1 MVVTGEVFTGI
12 ANSIRSKTGKTAKM
26 KITEMSAE
34 IDSIVTETLVTLTV
48 TLNPAVSGVNV
59 TATAG
64 GKGYN
69 ANTNASGV
77 VTLSVRPGYDYT
89 VTANNYSTNV
99 VHVDASGGSTTLVN
113 ATIVVKVT
121 DPNKNTSIAFTVKRG
136 SEVHNGV
143 VNASSGVGTASVT
156 VYAVGS
162 YTVSI
167 TAPTGGVANE
177 VSVTTVA
184 GSSVT
189 ASITISY
196 ELTFTMNYNASNF
209 VSSPD
214 NCLTYAGGCAGFT
227 PVSGP
232 GSSGSTPAKC
242 KNIGS
247 WVMNADG
254 TSSNPLLNK
263 CFYAT
268 FTDAGVL
275 HEKLNPQDLTK
286 KIATWNN
293 STKKWVSATGSS
305 SITSENTMFCIPT
318 IYVSSTST
326 SITLSEKEKVG
337 SKPFAHTI
345 DNHVYQYMAIGVYPA
360 NEAAPERMK
369 SISGATST
377 VNMSQSI
384 FVAACRDNR
393 VQNGKA
399 MLCNWFQRQLYR
411 LLVLFSIRHFNSQ
424 LKIGNGGQKY
434 GEKTTGLMNAM
445 GPFAGSSSTS
455 TGDSQ
460 GVKAYIENPW
470 GHNVEFLGDF
480 KYVSDGVYAF
490 QTSTQN
496 PTSTTGG
503 INVKASPH
511 SLTSPGLAS
520 GSISTEPETWGWG
533 TGSGGSATTGGCDF
547 QDLPFSGRPFCIVG
561 GSGNVSDGN
570 AGVSSLGPD
579 DGAAYRTRGGRLV
592 FVFDIDGGGEP
603 VNPSE
608 PYDLSNVSYTERSS
622 YDDGLFI
629 SISGIV
635 VNDTSNVSKI
645 VVVCEVRD
653 IVATPTLSKELQK
666 DDPNGEYTLM
676 SGRIDP
682 TPNDSYITS
691 ATIKVFDTSGVVIQ
705 EKQI

>member
-1 MVVTGEVFTGI
+1 MVVTGEVFTAI

-64 GKGYN
+64 GRGYN

-77 VTLSVRPGYDYT
+77 ATLSVRPGYDYT
-89 VTANNYSTNV
+89 VTANNNYSTNV

-113 ATIVVKVT
+113 ATIVVEVT

-136 SEVHNGV
+136 SEVHEGV
-143 VNASSGVGTASVT
+143 VNASSGIGTASVK
-156 VYAVGS
+156 AREIGS

-167 TAPTGGVANE
+167 TAPTGGEANE

-196 ELTFTMNYNASNF
+196 ELIFTMNYNASNF

-214 NCLTYAGGCAGFT
+214 NCLTYADGCAGFT

-232 GSSGSTPAKC
+232 GSSGDTPAKC
-242 KNIGS
+242 TNIGS

-254 TSSNPLLNK
+254 TSSNKLLDK

-268 FTDAGVL
+268 FTNAGVL

-286 KIATWNN
+286 KIATWND
-293 STKKWVSATGSS
+293 STKEWVSATGSS

-345 DNHVYQYMAIGVYPA
+345 GNHVYQYMAIGVYPA
-360 NEAAPERMK
+360 NGSSTRLRSK
-369 SISGATST
+369 SGATST
-377 VNMSQSI
+377 VSISQSDL
-384 FVAACRDNR
+384 VAGCRANT

-399 MLCNWFQRQLYR
+399 MLCNWFQWQLYR

-424 LKIGNGGQKY
+424 DKIGQGGLRNGA
-434 GEKTTGLMNAM
+434 KTTGLMDTM

-455 TGDSQ
+455 TGESQ

-470 GHNVEFLGDF
+470 GHNYEYLGDF
-480 KYVSDGVYAF
+480 KYVSDGAYAF

-503 INVKASPH
+503 IRVDASPY
-511 SLTSPGLAS
+511 SLTTTELAS

-533 TGSGGSATTGGCDF
+533 TGSGGSMTTGGCDY
-547 QDLPFSGRPFCIVG
+547 QYLPYSNVDSFSIVGG
-561 GSGNVSDGN
+561 GSGNVSGGN
-570 AGVSSLGPD
+570 AGVSYLSYGS
-579 DGAAYRTRGGRLV
+579 GGTSGNRGGRLV
-592 FVFDIDGGGEP
+592 FVFD
-603 VNPSE
+603 
-608 PYDLSNVSYTERSS
+608 L
-622 YDDGLFI
+622 
-629 SISGIV
+629 
-635 VNDTSNVSKI
+635 
-645 VVVCEVRD
+645 
-653 IVATPTLSKELQK
+653 
-666 DDPNGEYTLM
+666 
-676 SGRIDP
+676 
-682 TPNDSYITS
+682 
-691 ATIKVFDTSGVVIQ
+691 
-705 EKQI
+705 

>member
-34 IDSIVTETLVTLTV
+34 IDSIQTETLVTLTV

-77 VTLSVRPGYDYT
+77 ATLSVRPGYDYT

-99 VHVDASGGSTTLVN
+99 VHVDASGGSTTLMN

-136 SEVHNGV
+136 SEVHEGV

-167 TAPTGGVANE
+167 TVPTGGEANG

-184 GSSVT
+184 GGSVT

-196 ELTFTMNYNASNF
+196 GFTFTMNYNASNF
-209 VSSPD
+209 VSSPN
-214 NCLTYAGGCAGFT
+214 NCLTYAGDCSGFT

-242 KNIGS
+242 TNIGS

-254 TSSNPLLNK
+254 TSSNKLLDK

-268 FTDAGVL
+268 FTDSGVL

-293 STKKWVSATGSS
+293 STKEWVSATGSS

-318 IYVSSTST
+318 MYVSSTTT
-326 SITLSEKEKVG
+326 SITLSSKVG
-337 SKPFAHTI
+337 GKPFAHTI

-360 NEAAPERMK
+360 NGSSTRLK

-377 VNMSQSI
+377 VNISQANLVSG
-384 FVAACRDNR
+384 CRANT

-399 MLCNWFQRQLYR
+399 MLCNWFQWQLYR

-424 LKIGNGGQKY
+424 EKIGQGGQTY
-434 GEKTTGLMNAM
+434 GEKTTGRMNTM

-455 TGDSQ
+455 ENDTQ

-470 GHNVEFLGDF
+470 GHNYEYLGDF
-480 KYVSDGVYAF
+480 EYFWPGGLRTF
-490 QTSTQN
+490 QTSTQS
-496 PTSTTGG
+496 PTSAIDGMCVT
-503 INVKASPH
+503 ASPY
-511 SLTSPGLAS
+511 SLDTTYLAS
-520 GSISTEPETWGWG
+520 GTISTEPETWGWG
-533 TGSGGSATTGGCDF
+533 TRDGGSKTTGGCDY
-547 QDLPFSGRPFCIVG
+547 QILSDRSNPFGVVG
-561 GSGNVSDGN
+561 GNSGDVSYGSV
-570 AGVSSLGPD
+570 GVSCLVYINGGA
-579 DGAAYRTRGGRLV
+579 DGGVGGRLV
-592 FVFDIDGGGEP
+592 FVFD
-603 VNPSE
+603 
-608 PYDLSNVSYTERSS
+608 L
-622 YDDGLFI
+622 
-629 SISGIV
+629 
-635 VNDTSNVSKI
+635 
-645 VVVCEVRD
+645 
-653 IVATPTLSKELQK
+653 
-666 DDPNGEYTLM
+666 
-676 SGRIDP
+676 
-682 TPNDSYITS
+682 
-691 ATIKVFDTSGVVIQ
+691 
-705 EKQI
+705 

>member
-77 VTLSVRPGYDYT
+77 ATLSVRPGYDYT
-89 VTANNYSTNV
+89 VTANNYSTDV
-99 VHVDASGGSTTLVN
+99 VHVDASGGSTTLMN

-162 YTVSI
+162 YTVSV
-167 TAPTGGVANE
+167 TAPTGGEASE

-184 GSSVT
+184 GGSVT

-196 ELTFTMNYNASNF
+196 GFTFTMNYNASNF
-209 VSSPD
+209 VSSPN
-214 NCLTYAGGCAGFT
+214 NCLTYAGDCAGFT

-242 KNIGS
+242 TNIGS

-254 TSSNPLLNK
+254 TSSNKLLSK

-293 STKKWVSATGSS
+293 STKEWVSATGGS

-318 IYVSSTST
+318 IYVSSTTT
-326 SITLSEKEKVG
+326 SISLSTKVG
-337 SKPFAHTI
+337 NGNPFAHTI

-360 NEAAPERMK
+360 NGSSTRLK
-369 SISGATST
+369 SISGATSSVDISQADLVSGCRANT
-377 VNMSQSI
+377 V
-384 FVAACRDNR
+384 R
-393 VQNGKA
+393 NGKA
-399 MLCNWFQRQLYR
+399 MLCNWFQWQLYR

-424 LKIGNGGQKY
+424 EKIGQGGQSY
-434 GEKTTGLMNAM
+434 GKKTTGLMNTM

-470 GHNVEFLGDF
+470 GHNYEYLGDF
-480 KYVSDGVYAF
+480 KYVSGGVYAF

-503 INVKASPH
+503 VNVRASPY
-511 SLTSPGLAS
+511 SLTSTGLAS

-533 TGSGGSATTGGCDF
+533 TGSGGSATTGGCDY
-547 QDLPFSGRPFCIVG
+547 QSLP
-561 GSGNVSDGN
+561 VSDSSFGLVSGDTDYVSRGN
-570 AGVSSLGPD
+570 AGVSCLGF
-579 DGAAYRTRGGRLV
+579 GHGRAYGSVGGRLV
-592 FVFDIDGGGEP
+592 FVFD
-603 VNPSE
+603 
-608 PYDLSNVSYTERSS
+608 L
-622 YDDGLFI
+622 
-629 SISGIV
+629 
-635 VNDTSNVSKI
+635 
-645 VVVCEVRD
+645 
-653 IVATPTLSKELQK
+653 
-666 DDPNGEYTLM
+666 
-676 SGRIDP
+676 
-682 TPNDSYITS
+682 
-691 ATIKVFDTSGVVIQ
+691 
-705 EKQI
+705 

>member
-34 IDSIVTETLVTLTV
+34 IDSIQTETLVTLTV

-77 VTLSVRPGYDYT
+77 ATLSVRPGYDYT

-167 TAPTGGVANE
+167 TAPTGGDANE

-196 ELTFTMNYNASNF
+196 GFTFTMNYNASNF
-209 VSSPD
+209 VSSPN
-214 NCLTYAGGCAGFT
+214 NCLSYAGDCSGFT

-242 KNIGS
+242 RNIGS

-254 TSSNPLLNK
+254 TSSNNLLNK

-293 STKKWVSATGSS
+293 STKEWVSATGSS

-318 IYVSSTST
+318 MYVSSTTT
-326 SITLSEKEKVG
+326 SITLSSKVG
-337 SKPFAHTI
+337 GKPFAHTI

-360 NEAAPERMK
+360 NGSSTRLK

-377 VNMSQSI
+377 ANISQADL
-384 FVAACRDNR
+384 VAGCRANT

-399 MLCNWFQRQLYR
+399 MLCNWFQWQLYR

-424 LKIGNGGQKY
+424 EKIGQGGQTY
-434 GEKTTGLMNAM
+434 GAKTTGLMNAM

-455 TGDSQ
+455 TANTQ
-460 GVKAYIENPW
+460 GVKAFIENPW
-470 GHNVEFLGDF
+470 GHNWEYLGDF
-480 KYVSDGVYAF
+480 KYVSDGLYAY

-503 INVKASPH
+503 VKVDASPY
-511 SLTSPGLAS
+511 SLTSPRLAS

-533 TGSGGSATTGGCDF
+533 TGGGGSETTGGCDY
-547 QDLPFSGRPFCIVG
+547 QNLPNSGSPFGVVG
-561 GSGNVSDGN
+561 GPSGYVSISG
-570 AGVSSLGPD
+570 AGVSCLGWAEGIAF
-579 DGAAYRTRGGRLV
+579 DGEGGRLV
-592 FVFDIDGGGEP
+592 FVFD
-603 VNPSE
+603 
-608 PYDLSNVSYTERSS
+608 L
-622 YDDGLFI
+622 
-629 SISGIV
+629 
-635 VNDTSNVSKI
+635 
-645 VVVCEVRD
+645 
-653 IVATPTLSKELQK
+653 
-666 DDPNGEYTLM
+666 
-676 SGRIDP
+676 
-682 TPNDSYITS
+682 
-691 ATIKVFDTSGVVIQ
+691 
-705 EKQI
+705 

>member
-1 MVVTGEVFTGI
+1 
-12 ANSIRSKTGKTAKM
+12 
-26 KITEMSAE
+26 MSAE

-77 VTLSVRPGYDYT
+77 ATLSVRPGYDYT

-99 VHVDASGGSTTLVN
+99 VHVDASGGSTTLMN
-113 ATIVVKVT
+113 ATIVVEVT

-136 SEVHNGV
+136 SEVHEGV
-143 VNASSGVGTASVT
+143 VNASSGVGTASVK
-156 VYAVGS
+156 AREIGS

-167 TAPTGGVANE
+167 TAPTGGEANE
-177 VSVTTVA
+177 VSVNTVA
-184 GSSVT
+184 GGSVT

-196 ELTFTMNYNASNF
+196 GFKFTMNYNASNF

-214 NCLTYAGGCAGFT
+214 NCLTYADGCAGFT

-242 KNIGS
+242 TNIGS

-254 TSSNPLLNK
+254 TSSNKLLDK

-360 NEAAPERMK
+360 NGSSTRLK
-369 SISGATST
+369 SISGAKST
-377 VNMSQSI
+377 VDISQSNL
-384 FVAACRDNR
+384 VNGCRANT

-399 MLCNWFQRQLYR
+399 ILCNWFQWQLYR

-424 LKIGNGGQKY
+424 EKIGQGGQSY
-434 GEKTTGLMNAM
+434 GAKTTGLMNTM

-460 GVKAYIENPW
+460 GVKAFIENPW
-470 GHNVEFLGDF
+470 GHNFENLGDF
-480 KYVSDGVYAF
+480 KHVSDGVYAF

-496 PTSTTGG
+496 PASTTGG
-503 INVKASPH
+503 VKVDASPY
-511 SLTSPGLAS
+511 SLTSTSLAS

-533 TGSGGSATTGGCDF
+533 TGKGGSKTTGGCDTQYF
-547 QDLPFSGRPFCIVG
+547 PDFNSQYGVVG
-561 GSGNVSDGN
+561 GGSADVLNGY
-570 AGVSSLGPD
+570 AGVSYLSGGYGD
-579 DGAAYRTRGGRLV
+579 ARGGVGGRLV
-592 FVFDIDGGGEP
+592 FVFD
-603 VNPSE
+603 
-608 PYDLSNVSYTERSS
+608 L
-622 YDDGLFI
+622 
-629 SISGIV
+629 
-635 VNDTSNVSKI
+635 
-645 VVVCEVRD
+645 
-653 IVATPTLSKELQK
+653 
-666 DDPNGEYTLM
+666 
-676 SGRIDP
+676 
-682 TPNDSYITS
+682 
-691 ATIKVFDTSGVVIQ
+691 
-705 EKQI
+705 

>member
-48 TLNPAVSGVNV
+48 TLNPAQSGVNV

-77 VTLSVRPGYDYT
+77 ATLSVRPGYDYT
-89 VTANNYSTNV
+89 VTASNYSTNV

-167 TAPTGGVANE
+167 TAPTGGVADE

-189 ASITISY
+189 ASITIIY
-196 ELTFTMNYNASNF
+196 ELIFTMNYNASNF
-209 VSSPD
+209 VSSPN

-232 GSSGSTPAKC
+232 GSSGDTPAKC
-242 KNIGS
+242 TNIGS
-247 WVMNADG
+247 WVMNEDG

-268 FTDAGVL
+268 FTNAGIL
-275 HEKLNPQDLTK
+275 YEKLNPQDLTK
-286 KIATWNN
+286 KIAMWNN
-293 STKKWVSATGSS
+293 STKKWQSATGSS
-305 SITSENTMFCIPT
+305 SITTYNTMFCIPT

-360 NEAAPERMK
+360 NGSSTRLK

-377 VNMSQSI
+377 VDISQADL
-384 FVAACRDNR
+384 VAGCRANTVR
-393 VQNGKA
+393 HGKA
-399 MLCNWFQRQLYR
+399 ILCNWFQWQLYR

-424 LKIGNGGQKY
+424 DKIGQGGQTE
-434 GEKTTGLMNAM
+434 GAKTTGLMNAM
-445 GPFAGSSSTS
+445 GPFAGSSSAR

-470 GHNVEFLGDF
+470 GHNFEFLGDF
-480 KYVSDGVYAF
+480 KYMSGGVYAF

-503 INVKASPH
+503 VNVKASPY
-511 SLTSPGLAS
+511 SLKDTGLAS

-533 TGSGGSATTGGCDF
+533 TDSGGSKTTGGCDYQF
-547 QDLPFSGRPFCIVG
+547 LPYSSKQFGVVG
-561 GSGNVSDGN
+561 NPDYVSDGWP
-570 AGVSSLGPD
+570 GVSYLRY
-579 DGAAYRTRGGRLV
+579 DGGGANGSRGGRLV
-592 FVFDIDGGGEP
+592 FVFD
-603 VNPSE
+603 
-608 PYDLSNVSYTERSS
+608 L
-622 YDDGLFI
+622 
-629 SISGIV
+629 
-635 VNDTSNVSKI
+635 
-645 VVVCEVRD
+645 
-653 IVATPTLSKELQK
+653 
-666 DDPNGEYTLM
+666 
-676 SGRIDP
+676 
-682 TPNDSYITS
+682 
-691 ATIKVFDTSGVVIQ
+691 
-705 EKQI
+705 

>member
-34 IDSIVTETLVTLTV
+34 IDSIEIETLVTLTV

-77 VTLSVRPGYDYT
+77 ATLSVRPGYDYT

-113 ATIVVKVT
+113 ATIVVEVT

-136 SEVHNGV
+136 SEVHEGV

-162 YTVSI
+162 YTVSV
-167 TAPTGGVANE
+167 TAPTGGKANE

-196 ELTFTMNYNASNF
+196 GFTFTMNYNASNF

-214 NCLTYAGGCAGFT
+214 NCLTYADGCAGFI
-227 PVSGP
+227 PVGGP
-232 GSSGSTPAKC
+232 GSSGNTPAKC
-242 KNIGS
+242 ANIGS

-254 TSSNPLLNK
+254 TSSNKLLDN

-305 SITSENTMFCIPT
+305 SITTENTMFCIPT

-326 SITLSEKEKVG
+326 SITLSSKVG
-337 SKPFAHTI
+337 GNPFAHTI

-360 NEAAPERMK
+360 NGSSTRLK

-377 VNMSQSI
+377 VKLSKPSW
-384 FVAACRDNR
+384 VAGCRANT

-399 MLCNWFQRQLYR
+399 ILCNLFQWQLYR

-424 LKIGNGGQKY
+424 LKIGRGGQTY
-434 GEKTTGLMNAM
+434 GAKTTGLMDAM
-445 GPFAGSSSTS
+445 GPFAGSSNKSANDT
-455 TGDSQ
+455 Q
-460 GVKAYIENPW
+460 GVKAFIENPW
-470 GHNVEFLGDF
+470 GHNYEFLGDYI
-480 KYVSDGVYAF
+480 YVSDGVYAF
-490 QTSTQN
+490 KTSTQN

-503 INVKASPH
+503 VKVDASPH
-511 SLTSPGLAS
+511 SLTSTSLAS
-520 GSISTEPETWGWG
+520 GTISTEPETWGWG
-533 TGSGGSATTGGCDF
+533 TGKGGSATTGGCDS
-547 QDLPFSGRPFCIVG
+547 QYLPKSGTPDGSVG
-561 GSGNVSDGN
+561 GRSDKVSNGD
-570 AGVSSLGPD
+570 AGISYLSNEYGGWAD
-579 DGAAYRTRGGRLV
+579 SDKSGRLV
-592 FVFDIDGGGEP
+592 FVFD
-603 VNPSE
+603 
-608 PYDLSNVSYTERSS
+608 L
-622 YDDGLFI
+622 
-629 SISGIV
+629 
-635 VNDTSNVSKI
+635 
-645 VVVCEVRD
+645 
-653 IVATPTLSKELQK
+653 
-666 DDPNGEYTLM
+666 
-676 SGRIDP
+676 
-682 TPNDSYITS
+682 
-691 ATIKVFDTSGVVIQ
+691 
-705 EKQI
+705 

>member
-1 MVVTGEVFTGI
+1 MVVTGEVFTEI

-77 VTLSVRPGYDYT
+77 ATLSVRPGYDYT

-99 VHVDASGGSTTLVN
+99 VHVDASGGSTTLMN
-113 ATIVVKVT
+113 ATIIVEVT

-167 TAPTGGVANE
+167 TAPTGGEANE

-196 ELTFTMNYNASNF
+196 GFTFTMNYNASNF
-209 VSSPD
+209 VSSPN
-214 NCLTYAGGCAGFT
+214 NCLTYADGCAGFT

-242 KNIGS
+242 TNIGS

-254 TSSNPLLNK
+254 TSSNKLLDK

-293 STKKWVSATGSS
+293 STKEWVSATGSS

-326 SITLSEKEKVG
+326 SITLSSKVG
-337 SKPFAHTI
+337 GKPFAHTI
-345 DNHVYQYMAIGVYPA
+345 DNHVYQYMAIGVYPV
-360 NEAAPERMK
+360 NGSSTRLK

-377 VNMSQSI
+377 VNISQANLVSG
-384 FVAACRDNR
+384 CRANT

-399 MLCNWFQRQLYR
+399 ILCNWFQWQLYR

-424 LKIGNGGQKY
+424 EKIGQGGQTF
-434 GEKTTGLMNAM
+434 GAKTTGLMNTM

-455 TGDSQ
+455 TGDTQ

-470 GHNVEFLGDF
+470 WHNYEYLGDF
-480 KYVSDGVYAF
+480 KYVSGSVYAF

-503 INVKASPH
+503 TNVKASPY

-533 TGSGGSATTGGCDF
+533 TGSGGSATTGGCDI
-547 QDLPFSGRPFCIVG
+547 QSLPDWNNPFGLVG
-561 GSGNVSDGN
+561 GPSTFSSSGYTGVSCLGVSNGN
-570 AGVSSLGPD
+570 AIN
-579 DGAAYRTRGGRLV
+579 AHGGRLV
-592 FVFDIDGGGEP
+592 FVFD
-603 VNPSE
+603 
-608 PYDLSNVSYTERSS
+608 L
-622 YDDGLFI
+622 
-629 SISGIV
+629 
-635 VNDTSNVSKI
+635 
-645 VVVCEVRD
+645 
-653 IVATPTLSKELQK
+653 
-666 DDPNGEYTLM
+666 
-676 SGRIDP
+676 
-682 TPNDSYITS
+682 
-691 ATIKVFDTSGVVIQ
+691 
-705 EKQI
+705 

>member
-1 MVVTGEVFTGI
+1 MVVTGEVFTAI

-77 VTLSVRPGYDYT
+77 ATLSVRPGYDYT
-89 VTANNYSTNV
+89 VTANNYSTDV
-99 VHVDASGGSTTLVN
+99 VHVDASGGSTTLMN
-113 ATIVVKVT
+113 ATIVVEVT

-136 SEVHNGV
+136 SEVHEGV
-143 VNASSGVGTASVT
+143 VNASSGVGTASVK
-156 VYAVGS
+156 AREIGS

-167 TAPTGGVANE
+167 TAPTGGEANE

-184 GSSVT
+184 GGSVT

-196 ELTFTMNYNASNF
+196 DFTFTMNYNASNF

-214 NCLTYAGGCAGFT
+214 NCLTYADSCAGFT

-242 KNIGS
+242 TNIGS

-254 TSSNPLLNK
+254 TSSNKLLDK

-293 STKKWVSATGSS
+293 STKEWVSATGSS
-305 SITSENTMFCIPT
+305 SITTENTMFCIPT
-318 IYVSSTST
+318 IYVSSTKT
-326 SITLSEKEKVG
+326 SISLSTKVDNG
-337 SKPFAHTI
+337 KPFAHLI
-345 DNHVYQYMAIGVYPA
+345 NFRVYQYMAIGVYPA
-360 NEAAPERMK
+360 NGSSTRLK

-377 VNMSQSI
+377 VNISQADL
-384 FVAACRDNR
+384 VAGCLANT

-399 MLCNWFQRQLYR
+399 LLCNWFQWQLYR

-424 LKIGNGGQKY
+424 EKIGQGGQTH
-434 GEKTTGLMNAM
+434 GAKTTGLMNAM

-455 TGDSQ
+455 TGNSQ

-470 GHNVEFLGDF
+470 GHNLEYLGDF
-480 KYVSDGVYAF
+480 KYISDGVHAYKSF
-490 QTSTQN
+490 YQD
-496 PTSTTGG
+496 PPFGG
-503 INVKASPH
+503 SIKVDESPY

-533 TGSGGSATTGGCDF
+533 TGSGGSRTTGGCDR
-547 QDLPFSGRPFCIVG
+547 QDLPNSGSPFGLVG
-561 GSGNVSDGN
+561 GASDNVSNSN
-570 AGVSSLGPD
+570 AGVSYLSIT
-579 DGAAYRTRGGRLV
+579 DGTAYSSFGGRLV
-592 FVFDIDGGGEP
+592 FVFD
-603 VNPSE
+603 
-608 PYDLSNVSYTERSS
+608 L
-622 YDDGLFI
+622 
-629 SISGIV
+629 
-635 VNDTSNVSKI
+635 
-645 VVVCEVRD
+645 
-653 IVATPTLSKELQK
+653 
-666 DDPNGEYTLM
+666 
-676 SGRIDP
+676 
-682 TPNDSYITS
+682 
-691 ATIKVFDTSGVVIQ
+691 
-705 EKQI
+705 

>member
-77 VTLSVRPGYDYT
+77 ATLSVRPGYDYT
-89 VTANNYSTNV
+89 VTASNYSTDV
-99 VHVDASGGSTTLVN
+99 VHVDASGGSTTLMN
-113 ATIVVKVT
+113 ATIVVEVT

-136 SEVHNGV
+136 SEVHEGV
-143 VNASSGVGTASVT
+143 VNASSGVGTASVK
-156 VYAVGS
+156 VREIGS

-167 TAPTGGVANE
+167 TAPTGGEANE

-184 GSSVT
+184 GGSVT

-196 ELTFTMNYNASNF
+196 GFTFTMNYNASNF

-214 NCLTYAGGCAGFT
+214 NCLTYADGCAGFT

-232 GSSGSTPAKC
+232 GSSGNTPAKC
-242 KNIGS
+242 RNIGS

-254 TSSNPLLNK
+254 TSSNKLLDK

-268 FTDAGVL
+268 FTNAGVL

-293 STKKWVSATGSS
+293 SAKEWVSATGSS

-318 IYVSSTST
+318 IYVSSTTT
-326 SITLSEKEKVG
+326 SISLSTNVG
-337 SKPFAHTI
+337 NGNPFAHTI

-360 NEAAPERMK
+360 NGSSTRLK

-377 VNMSQSI
+377 VSISQSN
-384 FVAACRDNR
+384 FVAGCRANT

-399 MLCNWFQRQLYR
+399 MLCNWFQWQLYR

-424 LKIGNGGQKY
+424 DKIGQGGQSY
-434 GEKTTGLMNAM
+434 GAKDTGLMNTM

-455 TGDSQ
+455 TSNTQ
-460 GVKAYIENPW
+460 GVKAFIENPW
-470 GHNVEFLGDF
+470 GHNQEFLGDF
-480 KYVSDGVYAF
+480 KYVSGEIYAF
-490 QTSTQN
+490 KTSTQN

-503 INVKASPH
+503 IKVNASPY
-511 SLTSPGLAS
+511 SLIDTDLAS

-533 TGSGGSATTGGCDF
+533 TSGGGSATTGGCDN
-547 QDLPFSGRPFCIVG
+547 QYLPYSSDPFGVVG
-561 GSGNVSDGN
+561 GFSYYVSDGSS
-570 AGVSSLGPD
+570 GVSFLRSNRGDAD
-579 DGAAYRTRGGRLV
+579 DSRGGRLV
-592 FVFDIDGGGEP
+592 FVFD
-603 VNPSE
+603 
-608 PYDLSNVSYTERSS
+608 L
-622 YDDGLFI
+622 
-629 SISGIV
+629 
-635 VNDTSNVSKI
+635 
-645 VVVCEVRD
+645 
-653 IVATPTLSKELQK
+653 
-666 DDPNGEYTLM
+666 
-676 SGRIDP
+676 
-682 TPNDSYITS
+682 
-691 ATIKVFDTSGVVIQ
+691 
-705 EKQI
+705 

>member
-77 VTLSVRPGYDYT
+77 ATLSVRPGYDYT
-89 VTANNYSTNV
+89 VTASNYSTDV
-99 VHVDASGGSTTLVN
+99 VHVDASGGSTTLMN

-167 TAPTGGVANE
+167 TAPTGGEANE

-184 GSSVT
+184 GGSVT

-196 ELTFTMNYNASNF
+196 GFTFTMNYNASNF

-232 GSSGSTPAKC
+232 GSSGDTPAKC
-242 KNIGS
+242 TNIGS
-247 WVMNADG
+247 WVMNEDG
-254 TSSNPLLNK
+254 TSSNKLLDK

-268 FTDAGVL
+268 FTNAGVL

-293 STKKWVSATGSS
+293 STKKWESATGGS
-305 SITSENTMFCIPT
+305 SITIENTMFCIPT
-318 IYVSSTST
+318 IYVSSTTT
-326 SITLSEKEKVG
+326 SISLSTKVG
-337 SKPFAHTI
+337 DGNPFAHTI

-360 NEAAPERMK
+360 SGSSTRLK
-369 SISGATST
+369 SKSSSRST
-377 VNMSQSI
+377 VNVSQAE
-384 FVAACRDNR
+384 FVAGCRANT

-399 MLCNWFQRQLYR
+399 ILCNWFQWQLYR

-424 LKIGNGGQKY
+424 EKIGQGGQSY
-434 GEKTTGLMNAM
+434 GEMTTGRMNAM

-455 TGDSQ
+455 EGDTQ
-460 GVKAYIENPW
+460 GVKAFIENPW
-470 GHNVEFLGDF
+470 GHNWEYLGDF

-503 INVKASPH
+503 VKVNASPY
-511 SLTSPGLAS
+511 SLTTTNLAS

-533 TGSGGSATTGGCDF
+533 TSSGGSETTGGCDH
-547 QDLPFSGRPFCIVG
+547 QNLPSSGSSPFGVVG
-561 GSGNVSDGN
+561 GYSAYVSFGA
-570 AGVSSLGPD
+570 AGVSYLDSGSG
-579 DGAAYRTRGGRLV
+579 GAYGYYGGRLV
-592 FVFDIDGGGEP
+592 FVFD
-603 VNPSE
+603 
-608 PYDLSNVSYTERSS
+608 L
-622 YDDGLFI
+622 
-629 SISGIV
+629 
-635 VNDTSNVSKI
+635 
-645 VVVCEVRD
+645 
-653 IVATPTLSKELQK
+653 
-666 DDPNGEYTLM
+666 
-676 SGRIDP
+676 
-682 TPNDSYITS
+682 
-691 ATIKVFDTSGVVIQ
+691 
-705 EKQI
+705 

>member
-77 VTLSVRPGYDYT
+77 ATLSVRPGYDYT
-89 VTANNYSTNV
+89 VTATNNYSTNV
-99 VHVDASGGSTTLVN
+99 VHVDASGGSTTLMN

-143 VNASSGVGTASVT
+143 VNASSGVGTASVK
-156 VYAVGS
+156 AREIGS
-162 YTVSI
+162 YTVSV
-167 TAPTGGVANE
+167 TAPTGGGANE

-196 ELTFTMNYNASNF
+196 GFTFTMNYNASNF
-209 VSSPD
+209 VSSPN
-214 NCLTYAGGCAGFT
+214 NCLTYADGCAGFT

-242 KNIGS
+242 TNIGS

-254 TSSNPLLNK
+254 TSSNILLNK

-326 SITLSEKEKVG
+326 SISLSTKVG
-337 SKPFAHTI
+337 NGNPFAHTI
-345 DNHVYQYMAIGVYPA
+345 DNHIYQYMAIGVYPA
-360 NEAAPERMK
+360 NGSSTRLK
-369 SISGATST
+369 SISGAKSST
-377 VNMSQSI
+377 NIGQSDL
-384 FVAACRDNR
+384 VAGCRANT

-399 MLCNWFQRQLYR
+399 ILCNWFQWQLYR

-424 LKIGNGGQKY
+424 DKIGEGGQTH
-434 GEKTTGLMNAM
+434 GMKTTGLMNTM

-455 TGDSQ
+455 ESDTQ
-460 GVKAYIENPW
+460 GVKAFIENPW
-470 GHNVEFLGDF
+470 GHNYEYLGDF
-480 KYVSDGVYAF
+480 KYMSGGLYAF
-490 QTSTQN
+490 QTSRQS
-496 PTSTTGG
+496 PSSTTGG
-503 INVKASPH
+503 IRFDASPH
-511 SLTSPGLAS
+511 SLTDTDLAS

-533 TGSGGSATTGGCDF
+533 TGSGGSATTGGCDYQNF
-547 QDLPFSGRPFCIVG
+547 FASGYTFGLVG
-561 GSGNVSDGN
+561 GESRKVSNGY
-570 AGVSSLGPD
+570 AGVSFLGGSYGD
-579 DGAAYRTRGGRLV
+579 YDYSINGRLV
-592 FVFDIDGGGEP
+592 FVFD
-603 VNPSE
+603 
-608 PYDLSNVSYTERSS
+608 L
-622 YDDGLFI
+622 
-629 SISGIV
+629 
-635 VNDTSNVSKI
+635 
-645 VVVCEVRD
+645 
-653 IVATPTLSKELQK
+653 
-666 DDPNGEYTLM
+666 
-676 SGRIDP
+676 
-682 TPNDSYITS
+682 
-691 ATIKVFDTSGVVIQ
+691 
-705 EKQI
+705 

>member
-1 MVVTGEVFTGI
+1 MIGDTNAIASSSQQTVLDITVTG
-12 ANSIRSKTGKTAKM
+12 ANNLISGG
-26 KITEMSAE
+26 
-34 IDSIVTETLVTLTV
+34 TV
-48 TLNPAVSGVNV
+48 TVMMGDQLIAEDI
-59 TATAG
+59 TDTM
-64 GKGYN
+64 GKCTIQLGL
-69 ANTNASGV
+69 TNGQM
-77 VTLSVRPGYDYT
+77 
-89 VTANNYSTNV
+89 
-99 VHVDASGGSTTLVN
+99 
-113 ATIVVKVT
+113 
-121 DPNKNTSIAFTVKRG
+121 
-136 SEVHNGV
+136 
-143 VNASSGVGTASVT
+143 
-156 VYAVGS
+156 
-162 YTVSI
+162 
-167 TAPTGGVANE
+167 
-177 VSVTTVA
+177 
-184 GSSVT
+184 
-189 ASITISY
+189 TISY
-196 ELTFTMNYNASNF
+196 DKDGESTEQTVNVAIGVTTQVSLTIIASLTFTMNYNASNF
-209 VSSPD
+209 VSSPN
-214 NCLTYAGGCAGFT
+214 NCLTYADDCAGFT

-242 KNIGS
+242 TNIGS

-254 TSSNPLLNK
+254 TSSNNLLNK

-286 KIATWNN
+286 KIATWND

-360 NEAAPERMK
+360 NGSSTRLK

-377 VNMSQSI
+377 VNISKSDL
-384 FVAACRDNR
+384 VAGCRANT

-399 MLCNWFQRQLYR
+399 ILCNWFQWQLYR

-424 LKIGNGGQKY
+424 DKIGQGGQTY
-434 GEKTTGLMNAM
+434 GAKTTGLMNTM

-455 TGDSQ
+455 AGDSQ
-460 GVKAYIENPW
+460 GVKAFIENPW
-470 GHNVEFLGDF
+470 GHNFECLGDF
-480 KYVSDGVYAF
+480 GYVSDGVYAF

-496 PTSTTGG
+496 PASTTGG
-503 INVKASPH
+503 VKVNASPY
-511 SLTSPGLAS
+511 SLTTTELAS

-533 TGSGGSATTGGCDF
+533 TGSGGSKTTGGCDF
-547 QDLPFSGRPFCIVG
+547 QRLPYSKSSAGIVG
-561 GSGNVSDGN
+561 GYSDYVSDGYV
-570 AGVSSLGPD
+570 GVSYLSDNVSIGND
-579 DGAAYRTRGGRLV
+579 FYGGRLV

-608 PYDLSNVSYTERSS
+608 PYDLSNASYTETHSSS
-622 YDDGLFI
+622 YGDGLFI

-635 VNDTSNVSKI
+635 VNDASNVSKI
-645 VVVCEVRD
+645 VVVCGITGV
-653 IVATPTLSKELQK
+653 VGTPTASTDLQK
-666 DDPNGEYTLM
+666 DDPNGEYTLI
-676 SGRIDP
+676 SGRLDP
-682 TPNDSYITS
+682 VPDGRYITS

>member
-64 GKGYN
+64 EKGYN

-77 VTLSVRPGYDYT
+77 ATLSVRPGYDYT
-89 VTANNYSTNV
+89 VTANNYSTDV

-113 ATIVVKVT
+113 ATIVVEVT
-121 DPNKNTSIAFTVKRG
+121 DPNKNTSIAFTVKRE
-136 SEVHNGV
+136 SEVHEGV

-162 YTVSI
+162 YTVSV
-167 TAPTGGVANE
+167 TAPTGGEANE

-184 GSSVT
+184 GGSVT

-196 ELTFTMNYNASNF
+196 GFTFTMNYKASNF
-209 VSSPD
+209 VSAPS
-214 NCLTYAGGCAGFT
+214 NCLRYADDCAGFET
-227 PVSGP
+227 VSVP

-247 WVMNADG
+247 WVMKADG
-254 TSSNPLLNK
+254 TSSNKLLDK

-318 IYVSSTST
+318 IYVSSTTT
-326 SITLSEKEKVG
+326 SISLSTKVG
-337 SKPFAHTI
+337 NGNPFAHKI

-360 NEAAPERMK
+360 HGSSTRLK

-377 VNMSQSI
+377 VYLTQSAL
-384 FVAACRDNR
+384 VAGCRANA

-399 MLCNWFQRQLYR
+399 ILCNWFQWQLYR
-411 LLVLFSIRHFNSQ
+411 LLVLFSIKNFNSQ
-424 LKIGNGGQKY
+424 DKIGQGGQTS
-434 GEKTTGLMNAM
+434 GEKTTGSMNTM
-445 GPFAGSSSTS
+445 GPFAGSHSTS
-455 TGDSQ
+455 AGNSQ

-470 GHNVEFLGDF
+470 GHNYEYLGDF
-480 KYVSDGVYAF
+480 KYVDSLSGGVYAF

-503 INVKASPH
+503 IRVDASPY

-533 TGSGGSATTGGCDF
+533 AGSGGSKTTGGCDY
-547 QDLPFSGRPFCIVG
+547 QALPTSSWPFGVVSGR
-561 GSGNVSDGN
+561 SGDVSNGYT
-570 AGVSSLGPD
+570 GVSFLNID
-579 DGAAYRTRGGRLV
+579 DGSSYGSHGGRLV
-592 FVFDIDGGGEP
+592 FVFD
-603 VNPSE
+603 
-608 PYDLSNVSYTERSS
+608 L
-622 YDDGLFI
+622 
-629 SISGIV
+629 
-635 VNDTSNVSKI
+635 
-645 VVVCEVRD
+645 
-653 IVATPTLSKELQK
+653 
-666 DDPNGEYTLM
+666 
-676 SGRIDP
+676 
-682 TPNDSYITS
+682 
-691 ATIKVFDTSGVVIQ
+691 
-705 EKQI
+705 

>member
-77 VTLSVRPGYDYT
+77 ATLSVRPGYDYT

-99 VHVDASGGSTTLVN
+99 VHVDANGGSTTLMN

-167 TAPTGGVANE
+167 TVPTGGTANE

-196 ELTFTMNYNASNF
+196 GFTFTMNYNASNF
-209 VSSPD
+209 VSSPN
-214 NCLTYAGGCAGFT
+214 NCLTYANGCAGFT

-242 KNIGS
+242 TNIGS

-254 TSSNPLLNK
+254 TSSNKLLNK

-293 STKKWVSATGSS
+293 STKEWVSATGSS

-318 IYVSSTST
+318 IYVSSTTT
-326 SITLSEKEKVG
+326 SISLSTKVG
-337 SKPFAHTI
+337 NGNPFAHTI

-360 NEAAPERMK
+360 NGSYTRLK

-377 VNMSQSI
+377 VYILQSDL
-384 FVAACRDNR
+384 VDGCRANT

-399 MLCNWFQRQLYR
+399 ILCNWFQWQLYR

-424 LKIGNGGQKY
+424 DKIGQGGQSY
-434 GEKTTGLMNAM
+434 GETTTGLMNTM

-455 TGDSQ
+455 TGNSQ
-460 GVKAYIENPW
+460 GVKAFIENPW
-470 GHNVEFLGDF
+470 GHNYEHLGDF
-480 KYVSDGVYAF
+480 KYVSNGVYAF

-503 INVKASPH
+503 IRVDASPH
-511 SLTSPGLAS
+511 SLTSPSIAS
-520 GSISTEPETWGWG
+520 GTISTEPETWGWG
-533 TGSGGSATTGGCDF
+533 TGVGGSATTGGCDA
-547 QDLPFSGRPFCIVG
+547 QYLPKSAYSFGIVG
-561 GSGNVSDGN
+561 GYSSDVSDGLV
-570 AGVSSLGPD
+570 GVSCLGYN
-579 DGAAYRTRGGRLV
+579 DGSDNATNIGGRLV
-592 FVFDIDGGGEP
+592 FVFDIDG
-603 VNPSE
+603 
-608 PYDLSNVSYTERSS
+608 
-622 YDDGLFI
+622 
-629 SISGIV
+629 
-635 VNDTSNVSKI
+635 
-645 VVVCEVRD
+645 
-653 IVATPTLSKELQK
+653 
-666 DDPNGEYTLM
+666 
-676 SGRIDP
+676 
-682 TPNDSYITS
+682 
-691 ATIKVFDTSGVVIQ
+691 
-705 EKQI
+705 

>member
-77 VTLSVRPGYDYT
+77 ATLSVRPGYDYT

-113 ATIVVKVT
+113 ATIVVEVT

-167 TAPTGGVANE
+167 TVPTGGEANG

-184 GSSVT
+184 GGSVT

-196 ELTFTMNYNASNF
+196 GFTFTMNYNASNF
-209 VSSPD
+209 VTSPN
-214 NCLTYAGGCAGFT
+214 NCLTYRGDCAGFT

-232 GSSGSTPAKC
+232 GSSGITPEKC
-242 KNIGS
+242 TNIGS

-254 TSSNPLLNK
+254 TSSNKLLDE

-286 KIATWNN
+286 RIATWNN

-305 SITSENTMFCIPT
+305 SIRSENTMFCIPT
-318 IYVSSTST
+318 IYVSSTTT
-326 SITLSEKEKVG
+326 SISLSTKVG
-337 SKPFAHTI
+337 NGNPFAHTI
-345 DNHVYQYMAIGVYPA
+345 DDHVYKYMAIGVYPA
-360 NEAAPERMK
+360 NGSSTRLVSK
-369 SISGATST
+369 SGKSSA
-377 VNMSQSI
+377 VNISQSDL
-384 FVAACRDNR
+384 VAGCRANT

-399 MLCNWFQRQLYR
+399 MLCNWFQWQLYR

-424 LKIGNGGQKY
+424 EKIGKGGQTS
-434 GEKTTGLMNAM
+434 GEMTTGRMNAM
-445 GPFAGSSSTS
+445 GPFAGSSN
-455 TGDSQ
+455 TGTGNSQ
-460 GVKAYIENPW
+460 GVKAFIENPW
-470 GHNVEFLGDF
+470 GHNYEYLGDILALGGRP
-480 KYVSDGVYAF
+480 YVF

-496 PTSTTGG
+496 PSSTTGG
-503 INVKASPH
+503 LNLHANPY
-511 SLTSPGLAS
+511 SLNSVNLAS
-520 GSISTEPETWGWG
+520 NAISTEPETWGWG
-533 TGSGGSATTGGCDF
+533 ISNGGSATTGGCDF
-547 QDLPFSGRPFCIVG
+547 QNLPFSSYPFGVVG
-561 GSGNVSDGN
+561 GPSSNVSNGY
-570 AGVSSLGPD
+570 AGVSCLNGG
-579 DGAAYRTRGGRLV
+579 DGDAGGAYGGRLV
-592 FVFDIDGGGEP
+592 FVFD
-603 VNPSE
+603 
-608 PYDLSNVSYTERSS
+608 L
-622 YDDGLFI
+622 
-629 SISGIV
+629 
-635 VNDTSNVSKI
+635 
-645 VVVCEVRD
+645 
-653 IVATPTLSKELQK
+653 
-666 DDPNGEYTLM
+666 
-676 SGRIDP
+676 
-682 TPNDSYITS
+682 
-691 ATIKVFDTSGVVIQ
+691 
-705 EKQI
+705 

>member
-77 VTLSVRPGYDYT
+77 ATLSVRPGYDYT
-89 VTANNYSTNV
+89 VTASNYSTDV
-99 VHVDASGGSTTLVN
+99 VHVDASGGSTTLMN

-167 TAPTGGVANE
+167 TVPTGGEANE

-196 ELTFTMNYNASNF
+196 GFTFTMNYNASNF

-214 NCLTYAGGCAGFT
+214 NCLTYAGDCAGFT

-247 WVMNADG
+247 WVMYADD
-254 TSSNPLLNK
+254 TSSNKLLNK

-275 HEKLNPQDLTK
+275 HEKLNPHNLTK
-286 KIATWNN
+286 RMATWNN
-293 STKKWVSATGSS
+293 STKKWVPASGSS
-305 SITSENTMFCIPT
+305 LITSENTMFCIPT
-318 IYVSSTST
+318 IYVSSTAT
-326 SITLSEKEKVG
+326 SITLSSKVG
-337 SKPFAHTI
+337 GKPFAHTI

-360 NEAAPERMK
+360 SGSSTRLK
-369 SISGATST
+369 SISGAKSAESI
-377 VNMSQSI
+377 SQSDL
-384 FVAACRDNR
+384 VAGCRANTVR
-393 VQNGKA
+393 NGKA
-399 MLCNWFQRQLYR
+399 MLCNWFQWQLYR

-424 LKIGNGGQKY
+424 EKIGKGGQTSGK
-434 GEKTTGLMNAM
+434 KTTGLMNTM

-460 GVKAYIENPW
+460 GVKAFIENPW
-470 GHNVEFLGDF
+470 GHNFEYLGDF
-480 KYVSDGVYAF
+480 KYMSSGIYAF

-511 SLTSPGLAS
+511 SLTTPDLAS
-520 GSISTEPETWGWG
+520 GSISTKPETWGWG
-533 TGSGGSATTGGCDF
+533 TGSGGSATTGGCDY
-547 QDLPFSGRPFCIVG
+547 QYLTNSGSPFGIVG
-561 GSGNVSDGN
+561 GGSSYVPEGYV
-570 AGVSSLGPD
+570 GVSYLNSVRGRAES
-579 DGAAYRTRGGRLV
+579 GVGGRLV
-592 FVFDIDGGGEP
+592 FVFD
-603 VNPSE
+603 
-608 PYDLSNVSYTERSS
+608 L
-622 YDDGLFI
+622 
-629 SISGIV
+629 
-635 VNDTSNVSKI
+635 
-645 VVVCEVRD
+645 
-653 IVATPTLSKELQK
+653 
-666 DDPNGEYTLM
+666 
-676 SGRIDP
+676 
-682 TPNDSYITS
+682 
-691 ATIKVFDTSGVVIQ
+691 
-705 EKQI
+705 

>member
-77 VTLSVRPGYDYT
+77 ATLSVRPGYDYT

-99 VHVDASGGSTTLVN
+99 VHVDASGGSTTLMN

-162 YTVSI
+162 YTVSV
-167 TAPTGGVANE
+167 TAPTGGEANS

-184 GSSVT
+184 GNSVT

-196 ELTFTMNYNASNF
+196 DFTFTMNYNASNF
-209 VSSPD
+209 VSSPN
-214 NCLTYAGGCAGFT
+214 NCLTYGGDCAGFT

-232 GSSGSTPAKC
+232 GSSGSRPAKC

-254 TSSNPLLNK
+254 TSSNKLLDK

-268 FTDAGVL
+268 FTNAGVL

-286 KIATWNN
+286 KIARWNN
-293 STKKWVSATGSS
+293 STKEWVSATGSS

-318 IYVSSTST
+318 IYVSSTAT
-326 SITLSEKEKVG
+326 SITLSSKVG
-337 SKPFAHTI
+337 GKPFAHTI
-345 DNHVYQYMAIGVYPA
+345 DDHVYQYMAIGVYPA
-360 NEAAPERMK
+360 NGSSTRLK

-377 VNMSQSI
+377 VNISQSDL
-384 FVAACRDNR
+384 VAGCRANT

-399 MLCNWFQRQLYR
+399 ILCNWFQWQLYR

-424 LKIGNGGQKY
+424 EKIGQGGQTY
-434 GEKTTGLMNAM
+434 GEKTTGLMNTM

-455 TGDSQ
+455 VSDTQ

-470 GHNVEFLGDF
+470 GHNHEYLGDF
-480 KYVSDGVYAF
+480 KYVSDGTYVF

-503 INVKASPH
+503 VKVDASPY
-511 SLTSPGLAS
+511 SLTGIGLAS

-533 TGSGGSATTGGCDF
+533 TGDGGSETTGGCDL
-547 QDLPFSGRPFCIVG
+547 QHLLRSDYPFGVVG
-561 GSGNVSDGN
+561 GNSGYVGFGYV
-570 AGVSSLGPD
+570 GVSYLDFGKYAD
-579 DGAAYRTRGGRLV
+579 DNRGGRLV
-592 FVFDIDGGGEP
+592 FVFD
-603 VNPSE
+603 
-608 PYDLSNVSYTERSS
+608 L
-622 YDDGLFI
+622 
-629 SISGIV
+629 
-635 VNDTSNVSKI
+635 
-645 VVVCEVRD
+645 
-653 IVATPTLSKELQK
+653 
-666 DDPNGEYTLM
+666 
-676 SGRIDP
+676 
-682 TPNDSYITS
+682 
-691 ATIKVFDTSGVVIQ
+691 
-705 EKQI
+705 

>member
-77 VTLSVRPGYDYT
+77 ATLSVRPGYDYT
-89 VTANNYSTNV
+89 VTASNYSTDV
-99 VHVDASGGSTTLVN
+99 VHVDASGGSTTLMN
-113 ATIVVKVT
+113 ATIVVEVT

-136 SEVHNGV
+136 SEVHEGV
-143 VNASSGVGTASVT
+143 VNASSGVGTASVI

-167 TAPTGGVANE
+167 TVPTGGEANE

-196 ELTFTMNYNASNF
+196 GFTFTMKYNASNF
-209 VSSPD
+209 VSSPN
-214 NCLTYAGGCAGFT
+214 NCLTYRDGCAGFT

-242 KNIGS
+242 TNIGS

-254 TSSNPLLNK
+254 TSSNKLLDK

-268 FTDAGVL
+268 FTNAGVL

-293 STKKWVSATGSS
+293 STKEWVSATGSS

-318 IYVSSTST
+318 IYVSSTTT
-326 SITLSEKEKVG
+326 SISLSTKVG
-337 SKPFAHTI
+337 NGNPFAHKI

-360 NEAAPERMK
+360 NGSSTRLK

-377 VNMSQSI
+377 VNISQSDC
-384 FVAACRDNR
+384 VAGCRANT

-399 MLCNWFQRQLYR
+399 ILCNWFQWQLYR

-424 LKIGNGGQKY
+424 EKIGQGGQNY
-434 GEKTTGLMNAM
+434 GAKTTGLMDAM
-445 GPFAGSSSTS
+445 GPFAGSSYTR
-455 TGDSQ
+455 TGNSQ
-460 GVKAYIENPW
+460 GVKAFIENPW
-470 GHNVEFLGDF
+470 GHNFDYLGDF
-480 KYVSDGVYAF
+480 EYVDVGVYAF

-511 SLTSPGLAS
+511 SLTSPGLSS
-520 GSISTEPETWGWG
+520 GSISTKPETWGWG
-533 TGSGGSATTGGCDF
+533 TGSGGSKNTGGCDM
-547 QDLPFSGRPFCIVG
+547 QSLPDGGVPFGIVG
-561 GSGNVSDGN
+561 GYSAYVPDSN
-570 AGVSSLGPD
+570 AGVSCLVYD
-579 DGAAYRTRGGRLV
+579 DGDTRADIGGRLV
-592 FVFDIDGGGEP
+592 FVFD
-603 VNPSE
+603 
-608 PYDLSNVSYTERSS
+608 L
-622 YDDGLFI
+622 
-629 SISGIV
+629 
-635 VNDTSNVSKI
+635 
-645 VVVCEVRD
+645 
-653 IVATPTLSKELQK
+653 
-666 DDPNGEYTLM
+666 
-676 SGRIDP
+676 
-682 TPNDSYITS
+682 
-691 ATIKVFDTSGVVIQ
+691 
-705 EKQI
+705 

>member
-34 IDSIVTETLVTLTV
+34 IDSIQTETLVTLTV

-77 VTLSVRPGYDYT
+77 ATLSVRPGYDYT
-89 VTANNYSTNV
+89 VTANNYSTDV
-99 VHVDASGGSTTLVN
+99 VHVDASGGSTTLMN
-113 ATIVVKVT
+113 ATIVVEVT

-136 SEVHNGV
+136 SEVHEGV

-167 TAPTGGVANE
+167 TAPTGGEANE

-196 ELTFTMNYNASNF
+196 GFTFKMHYNSSNF

-214 NCLTYAGGCAGFT
+214 RCLTYKDDCAGFK

-242 KNIGS
+242 TNIGS

-254 TSSNPLLNK
+254 TSSNKLLDK

-268 FTDAGVL
+268 FTDSGVL

-318 IYVSSTST
+318 IYVDGAAA
-326 SITLSEKEKVG
+326 SITLSSKVG
-337 SKPFAHTI
+337 GRPFAHKI

-360 NEAAPERMK
+360 YGTSGRLR
-369 SISGATST
+369 SISGKTST
-377 VNMSQSI
+377 VYLSQEDM
-384 FVAACRDNR
+384 VAACRANS

-399 MLCNWFQRQLYR
+399 ILCNWFQWQLYR

-424 LKIGNGGQKY
+424 EKIGQGGQTS
-434 GEKTTGLMNAM
+434 GEKTTGLMNTM
-445 GPFAGSSSTS
+445 GPFAGSSSKS
-455 TGDSQ
+455 TANTQ

-470 GHNVEFLGDF
+470 GHNYEYLGDF
-480 KYVSDGVYAF
+480 KYMNGGVYAF

-503 INVKASPH
+503 TRVDASPYH
-511 SLTSPGLAS
+511 LTSPGLAS
-520 GSISTEPETWGWG
+520 GSISTNQEAWGWG
-533 TGSGGSATTGGCDF
+533 AGSGGSETTGGCDY
-547 QDLPFSGRPFCIVG
+547 QALPTSSWAFGVVG
-561 GSGNVSDGN
+561 GRSGDVSNGYTGISLLNV
-570 AGVSSLGPD
+570 D
-579 DGAAYRTRGGRLV
+579 DGSSYGSHGGRLV
-592 FVFDIDGGGEP
+592 FVFD
-603 VNPSE
+603 
-608 PYDLSNVSYTERSS
+608 L
-622 YDDGLFI
+622 
-629 SISGIV
+629 
-635 VNDTSNVSKI
+635 
-645 VVVCEVRD
+645 
-653 IVATPTLSKELQK
+653 
-666 DDPNGEYTLM
+666 
-676 SGRIDP
+676 
-682 TPNDSYITS
+682 
-691 ATIKVFDTSGVVIQ
+691 
-705 EKQI
+705 

>member
-77 VTLSVRPGYDYT
+77 ATLSVRPGYDYT

-99 VHVDASGGSTTLVN
+99 VHVDASGGSTTLMN
-113 ATIVVKVT
+113 ATIVVEVT

-136 SEVHNGV
+136 SEVHEGV
-143 VNASSGVGTASVT
+143 VNASSGVGTASVI

-162 YTVSI
+162 YTVSV
-167 TAPTGGVANE
+167 TAPMGGKANE
-177 VSVTTVA
+177 VSVNTVT
-184 GSSVT
+184 GGSVT

-209 VSSPD
+209 VSSPND
-214 NCLTYAGGCAGFT
+214 CLTYADSCARFT

-242 KNIGS
+242 TNIGS

-254 TSSNPLLNK
+254 TSSNILLNK

-293 STKKWVSATGSS
+293 STKEWVSATGSS

-326 SITLSEKEKVG
+326 SITLSEKENVG

-360 NEAAPERMK
+360 NGSSTRLK

-377 VNMSQSI
+377 VAILQADLVSG
-384 FVAACRDNR
+384 CRANA

-399 MLCNWFQRQLYR
+399 MLCNWFQWQLYR

-424 LKIGNGGQKY
+424 EKIGQGGQKY
-434 GEKTTGLMNAM
+434 GEKTTGLMDTM

-455 TGDSQ
+455 ERDSQ

-470 GHNVEFLGDF
+470 GHNYEYLGDF
-480 KYVSDGVYAF
+480 KYVSGGVYAF

-503 INVKASPH
+503 VKVNASPY
-511 SLTSPGLAS
+511 SLTTTDLAS

-533 TGSGGSATTGGCDF
+533 KSSGGSKTTGGCDR
-547 QDLPFSGRPFCIVG
+547 QKLPDSTYPFGIVCSYSGIVN
-561 GSGNVSDGN
+561 SGW
-570 AGVSSLGPD
+570 AGVSSLSSD
-579 DGAAYRTRGGRLV
+579 YSDTRGNYGGRLV
-592 FVFDIDGGGEP
+592 FVFD
-603 VNPSE
+603 
-608 PYDLSNVSYTERSS
+608 L
-622 YDDGLFI
+622 
-629 SISGIV
+629 
-635 VNDTSNVSKI
+635 
-645 VVVCEVRD
+645 
-653 IVATPTLSKELQK
+653 
-666 DDPNGEYTLM
+666 
-676 SGRIDP
+676 
-682 TPNDSYITS
+682 
-691 ATIKVFDTSGVVIQ
+691 
-705 EKQI
+705 

>member
-77 VTLSVRPGYDYT
+77 ATLSVRPGYDYT

-99 VHVDASGGSTTLVN
+99 VHVDASGGSTTLMN

-136 SEVHNGV
+136 SEVHEGV

-167 TAPTGGVANE
+167 TVPTGGNANE

-184 GSSVT
+184 GGSVT

-196 ELTFTMNYNASNF
+196 ELIFTMNYNASNF

-214 NCLTYAGGCAGFT
+214 NCLTYADGCAGFT
-227 PVSGP
+227 PVSGQA
-232 GSSGSTPAKC
+232 SSGSRPAEC
-242 KNIGS
+242 MHIGS

-268 FTDAGVL
+268 FTNAGVL
-275 HEKLNPQDLTK
+275 HEKLDPQNLTQ
-286 KIATWNN
+286 IRATWNN
-293 STKKWVSATGSS
+293 STKEWVSATGSS

-360 NEAAPERMK
+360 NGSSTRLK

-377 VNMSQSI
+377 VNISQSDL
-384 FVAACRDNR
+384 VAGCRANT

-399 MLCNWFQRQLYR
+399 ILCNWFQWQLYR

-424 LKIGNGGQKY
+424 EKIGKGGQTS
-434 GEKTTGLMNAM
+434 GAKTTGRMNVM

-460 GVKAYIENPW
+460 GVKAFIENPW
-470 GHNVEFLGDF
+470 GHNFEYLGDF
-480 KYVSDGVYAF
+480 KYVSDGLYAF
-490 QTSTQN
+490 QTSIQN
-496 PTSTTGG
+496 PMSTTGG
-503 INVKASPH
+503 IKVNASPY
-511 SLTSPGLAS
+511 SLTTTNLAS

-533 TGSGGSATTGGCDF
+533 TGSGGSKTTGGCDY
-547 QDLPFSGRPFCIVG
+547 QSLPHSSPSSGLVG
-561 GSGNVSDGN
+561 GPSNYVSNGNV
-570 AGVSSLGPD
+570 GVSYLASGGGGPSGD
-579 DGAAYRTRGGRLV
+579 LGGRLV
-592 FVFDIDGGGEP
+592 FVFD
-603 VNPSE
+603 
-608 PYDLSNVSYTERSS
+608 L
-622 YDDGLFI
+622 
-629 SISGIV
+629 
-635 VNDTSNVSKI
+635 
-645 VVVCEVRD
+645 
-653 IVATPTLSKELQK
+653 
-666 DDPNGEYTLM
+666 
-676 SGRIDP
+676 
-682 TPNDSYITS
+682 
-691 ATIKVFDTSGVVIQ
+691 
-705 EKQI
+705 

>member
-77 VTLSVRPGYDYT
+77 ATLSVRPGYDYT

-99 VHVDASGGSTTLVN
+99 VHVDANGGSTTLMN

-167 TAPTGGVANE
+167 TVPTGGTANE

-196 ELTFTMNYNASNF
+196 GFTFTMNYNASNF
-209 VSSPD
+209 VSSPN
-214 NCLTYAGGCAGFT
+214 NCLTYANGCAGFT

-242 KNIGS
+242 TNIGS

-254 TSSNPLLNK
+254 TSSNKLLNK

-293 STKKWVSATGSS
+293 STKEWVSATGSS

-318 IYVSSTST
+318 IYVSSTTT
-326 SITLSEKEKVG
+326 SISLSTKVG
-337 SKPFAHTI
+337 NGNPFAHTI

-360 NEAAPERMK
+360 NGSSTRLK

-377 VNMSQSI
+377 VLISQLDL
-384 FVAACRDNR
+384 VAGCRANT

-399 MLCNWFQRQLYR
+399 ILCNWFQWQLYR

-424 LKIGNGGQKY
+424 EKIGKGGQRY
-434 GEKTTGLMNAM
+434 GGKTTGLMNTM

-455 TGDSQ
+455 TGNSQ
-460 GVKAYIENPW
+460 GVKAFIENPW
-470 GHNVEFLGDF
+470 GHNYEHLGDF
-480 KYVSDGVYAF
+480 KYVSNGVYAF

-503 INVKASPH
+503 IRVDASPH
-511 SLTSPGLAS
+511 SLTSPSIAS
-520 GSISTEPETWGWG
+520 GTISTEPETWGWG
-533 TGSGGSATTGGCDF
+533 TGSGGSGTTGGCDL
-547 QDLPFSGRPFCIVG
+547 QYVPESGYPFGVVSGYSNGVT
-561 GSGNVSDGN
+561 SGEV
-570 AGVSSLGPD
+570 GVSCLSYNNGSD
-579 DGAAYRTRGGRLV
+579 NDNIGGRLV
-592 FVFDIDGGGEP
+592 FVFDIDG
-603 VNPSE
+603 
-608 PYDLSNVSYTERSS
+608 
-622 YDDGLFI
+622 
-629 SISGIV
+629 
-635 VNDTSNVSKI
+635 
-645 VVVCEVRD
+645 
-653 IVATPTLSKELQK
+653 
-666 DDPNGEYTLM
+666 
-676 SGRIDP
+676 
-682 TPNDSYITS
+682 
-691 ATIKVFDTSGVVIQ
+691 
-705 EKQI
+705 

>member
-34 IDSIVTETLVTLTV
+34 IDSIQTETLVTLTV

-77 VTLSVRPGYDYT
+77 ATLSVRPGYDYT

-99 VHVDASGGSTTLVN
+99 VHVDASGGSTTLMN

-136 SEVHNGV
+136 SEVHEGV

-167 TAPTGGVANE
+167 TAPTGGDANE

-196 ELTFTMNYNASNF
+196 GFTFTMNYNASNF
-209 VSSPD
+209 VSSPN
-214 NCLTYAGGCAGFT
+214 NCLTYADGCAGFT

-242 KNIGS
+242 TNIGS

-254 TSSNPLLNK
+254 TSSNKLLDK

-268 FTDAGVL
+268 FTDDGVL
-275 HEKLNPQDLTK
+275 YEKLNPQDLTK

-293 STKKWVSATGSS
+293 STKEWVSATGSS
-305 SITSENTMFCIPT
+305 SITTENTMFCIPT
-318 IYVSSTST
+318 IYVSSTTT
-326 SITLSEKEKVG
+326 SISLSTKVG
-337 SKPFAHTI
+337 NGNPFAHTI

-360 NEAAPERMK
+360 NGSSTRLK

-377 VNMSQSI
+377 VNITQAD
-384 FVAACRDNR
+384 FVAGCRANS

-399 MLCNWFQRQLYR
+399 MLCNWFQWQLYR

-424 LKIGNGGQKY
+424 DKIGQGGQTY

-455 TGDSQ
+455 TGDTQ

-470 GHNVEFLGDF
+470 GHNWEYLGDF
-480 KYVSDGVYAF
+480 KSDSGGMYAF

-503 INVKASPH
+503 VKVSASPH
-511 SLTSPGLAS
+511 SLRTVELAS

-533 TGSGGSATTGGCDF
+533 KGSGGSATTGGCDY
-547 QDLPFSGRPFCIVG
+547 QYLPNSGNPFGLVG
-561 GSGNVSDGN
+561 GGSNDVSDGSV
-570 AGVSSLGPD
+570 GVSCLSIGYG
-579 DGAAYRTRGGRLV
+579 GAYDFYAGRLV
-592 FVFDIDGGGEP
+592 FVFD
-603 VNPSE
+603 
-608 PYDLSNVSYTERSS
+608 L
-622 YDDGLFI
+622 
-629 SISGIV
+629 
-635 VNDTSNVSKI
+635 
-645 VVVCEVRD
+645 
-653 IVATPTLSKELQK
+653 
-666 DDPNGEYTLM
+666 
-676 SGRIDP
+676 
-682 TPNDSYITS
+682 
-691 ATIKVFDTSGVVIQ
+691 
-705 EKQI
+705 

>member
-64 GKGYN
+64 GRGYN

-77 VTLSVRPGYDYT
+77 ATLSVRPGYDYT

-167 TAPTGGVANE
+167 TAPTGGKAKD

-184 GSSVT
+184 GGSVT
-189 ASITISY
+189 ASITIIY
-196 ELTFTMNYNASNF
+196 DFTFTMNYNASNF
-209 VSSPD
+209 VSSPN
-214 NCLTYAGGCAGFT
+214 NCLSYAGDCSGFT

-242 KNIGS
+242 RNIGS

-254 TSSNPLLNK
+254 TSSNNLLNK

-293 STKKWVSATGSS
+293 STKEWVSATGSS

-360 NEAAPERMK
+360 NGSMHRLK

-377 VNMSQSI
+377 VNISQSYL
-384 FVAACRDNR
+384 VAGCRANTVR
-393 VQNGKA
+393 NGKA
-399 MLCNWFQRQLYR
+399 ILCNWFQWQLYR

-424 LKIGNGGQKY
+424 EKIGQGGQTY
-434 GEKTTGLMNAM
+434 GKKTTGLMNAM

-455 TGDSQ
+455 TGDTQ
-460 GVKAYIENPW
+460 GVKAFIENPW
-470 GHNVEFLGDF
+470 GHNSEYLGDF
-480 KYVSDGVYAF
+480 RYISKELYAF
-490 QTSTQN
+490 QTSTQD
-496 PTSTTGG
+496 PRPTTGG
-503 INVKASPH
+503 VKVNASPH
-511 SLTSPGLAS
+511 SLKVVGLAS

-533 TGSGGSATTGGCDF
+533 TSDGGSATTGGCDYQF
-547 QDLPFSGRPFCIVG
+547 LPSSSDDPFGLVG
-561 GSGNVSDGN
+561 GFSTTVTNGV
-570 AGVSSLGPD
+570 AGVSCMNTGSLNGD
-579 DGAAYRTRGGRLV
+579 TNYGGRLV
-592 FVFDIDGGGEP
+592 FVFD
-603 VNPSE
+603 
-608 PYDLSNVSYTERSS
+608 L
-622 YDDGLFI
+622 
-629 SISGIV
+629 
-635 VNDTSNVSKI
+635 
-645 VVVCEVRD
+645 
-653 IVATPTLSKELQK
+653 
-666 DDPNGEYTLM
+666 
-676 SGRIDP
+676 
-682 TPNDSYITS
+682 
-691 ATIKVFDTSGVVIQ
+691 
-705 EKQI
+705 

>member
-77 VTLSVRPGYDYT
+77 ATLSVRPGYDYT
-89 VTANNYSTNV
+89 VTANNYSTDV
-99 VHVDASGGSTTLVN
+99 VHVDANGGSTTLMN
-113 ATIVVKVT
+113 ATIVVEVT

-136 SEVHNGV
+136 SEVHEGV

-167 TAPTGGVANE
+167 TVPTDGEANE
-177 VSVTTVA
+177 ASVTTVA
-184 GSSVT
+184 GGSVT

-196 ELTFTMNYNASNF
+196 GFTFTMNYNASNF
-209 VSSPD
+209 VSSPN
-214 NCLTYAGGCAGFT
+214 NCLTYRGDCAGFT

-232 GSSGSTPAKC
+232 GSSGDTPAKC
-242 KNIGS
+242 TNIGS

-254 TSSNPLLNK
+254 TSSNKLLDK

-268 FTDAGVL
+268 FTNAGVL

-326 SITLSEKEKVG
+326 SISLSTKVG
-337 SKPFAHTI
+337 NGNPFAHTI

-360 NEAAPERMK
+360 NGSSTRLK

-377 VNMSQSI
+377 VNITQSDL
-384 FVAACRDNR
+384 VAGCRANT

-399 MLCNWFQRQLYR
+399 ILCNWFQRQLYR

-424 LKIGNGGQKY
+424 EKIGQGGQTN
-434 GEKTTGLMNAM
+434 GAKTTGLMNTM

-455 TGDSQ
+455 TADMQ
-460 GVKAYIENPW
+460 GVKAFIENPW
-470 GHNVEFLGDF
+470 GHNWEYLGDF
-480 KYVSDGVYAF
+480 KYFGPKEMCAF
-490 QTSTQN
+490 QTSTQS

-503 INVKASPH
+503 VGVIESPY
-511 SLTSPGLAS
+511 SLTTTNLAS
-520 GSISTEPETWGWG
+520 GTISTEPETWGWG

-547 QDLPFSGRPFCIVG
+547 QDLSDNYSPFGIVG
-561 GSGNVSDGN
+561 GNSVVVSSGS
-570 AGVSSLGPD
+570 AGVSCL
-579 DGAAYRTRGGRLV
+579 DGDGGGTRGSHGGRLV
-592 FVFDIDGGGEP
+592 FVFD
-603 VNPSE
+603 
-608 PYDLSNVSYTERSS
+608 L
-622 YDDGLFI
+622 
-629 SISGIV
+629 
-635 VNDTSNVSKI
+635 
-645 VVVCEVRD
+645 
-653 IVATPTLSKELQK
+653 
-666 DDPNGEYTLM
+666 
-676 SGRIDP
+676 
-682 TPNDSYITS
+682 
-691 ATIKVFDTSGVVIQ
+691 
-705 EKQI
+705 

>member
-77 VTLSVRPGYDYT
+77 ATLSVRPGYDYT

-99 VHVDASGGSTTLVN
+99 VHVDASGGSTALVN
-113 ATIVVKVT
+113 ATIVVEVT
-121 DPNKNTSIAFTVKRG
+121 DPNKSTSIAFTVKRG

-167 TAPTGGVANE
+167 TVPTGGVANE

-196 ELTFTMNYNASNF
+196 GFTFTMNYNASNF

-214 NCLTYAGGCAGFT
+214 NCLTYAGDCAGFT

-254 TSSNPLLNK
+254 TSSNKLLDK

-268 FTDAGVL
+268 FTNAGVL

-286 KIATWNN
+286 KIAIWNN
-293 STKKWVSATGSS
+293 STKEWVSTTGSS

-318 IYVSSTST
+318 IYVSSTTT
-326 SITLSEKEKVG
+326 SISLSTRVG
-337 SKPFAHTI
+337 NGKPFAHTI
-345 DNHVYQYMAIGVYPA
+345 SDRVYQYMAIGVYPA
-360 NEAAPERMK
+360 NGSSTRLK

-377 VNMSQSI
+377 VNI
-384 FVAACRDNR
+384 
-393 VQNGKA
+393 
-399 MLCNWFQRQLYR
+399 
-411 LLVLFSIRHFNSQ
+411 SQ
-424 LKIGNGGQKY
+424 LDLLSGCH
-434 GEKTTGLMNAM
+434 
-445 GPFAGSSSTS
+445 
-455 TGDSQ
+455 
-460 GVKAYIENPW
+460 ENM
-470 GHNVEFLGDF
+470 V
-480 KYVSDGVYAF
+480 
-490 QTSTQN
+490 
-496 PTSTTGG
+496 
-503 INVKASPH
+503 
-511 SLTSPGLAS
+511 
-520 GSISTEPETWGWG
+520 
-533 TGSGGSATTGGCDF
+533 
-547 QDLPFSGRPFCIVG
+547 
-561 GSGNVSDGN
+561 
-570 AGVSSLGPD
+570 
-579 DGAAYRTRGGRLV
+579 
-592 FVFDIDGGGEP
+592 
-603 VNPSE
+603 
-608 PYDLSNVSYTERSS
+608 
-622 YDDGLFI
+622 
-629 SISGIV
+629 
-635 VNDTSNVSKI
+635 
-645 VVVCEVRD
+645 
-653 IVATPTLSKELQK
+653 
-666 DDPNGEYTLM
+666 
-676 SGRIDP
+676 
-682 TPNDSYITS
+682 
-691 ATIKVFDTSGVVIQ
+691 
-705 EKQI
+705 